1 MLELTNKA
9 ISHAVKVTAENNK
22 TDIRI
27 GLKKTGCAGYEY
39 VIDWCKSVETEDH
52 ILDYGKF
59 KIIISNE
66 SLPYLENSTLDYVTD
81 GINTTFKLLNP
92 NETGSCGCGI
102 SVSF

>member
-1 MLELTNKA
+1 MTPLVNKP
-9 ISHAVKVTAENNK
+9 T
-22 TDIRI
+22 
-27 GLKKTGCAGYEY
+27 KKQDC
-39 VIDWCKSVETEDH
+39 
-52 ILDYGKF
+52 KF